1 MTRAA
6 EGYNPHPDVV
16 LHSGQVLTVD
26 RSFSIGQ
33 ALALKAD
40 RIVAVG
46 SDEEVLAT
54 AGGRTRRIDLAGRT
68 ALPGFVD
75 THAHMDREGLR
86 RAYPSLEHCR
96 SIADVQAVV
105 RQAAAQRRPGE
116 WVVIL
121 PLGEPPFH
129 LDQELILQERRY
141 PDRRDLDQ
149 AAPNNPVWI
158 RSIWGY
164 WSNSPP
170 FVHVLNSAALRAC
183 GIDRDTPPPTST
195 LTIERDPETG
205 ELTGRILE
213 SHILPA
219 AEFTL
224 LRAAPRFSH
233 EIRREA
239 LVLAM
244 RLSAAAGTTSV
255 YEGHGVAA
263 ELHKLYKE
271 LHDAGEQC
279 VRAHLPISPPWSSVD
294 EAERMMADWAHYA
307 AGPGFG
313 DDWLKVGGLYLDYG
327 GEPELAA
334 ISRAAWPYTGWAGFA
349 HQYNSPGEYRRL
361 CRLAAK
367 HRLRVGTN
375 VGLAVDDVL
384 SIWTEV
390 HEEHPIDELRWVL
403 VHGRLMEPERD
414 YPRIKRLGLVVT
426 TQPASY
432 VYRSGLSLV
441 EAGAD
446 ENRLLAHR
454 DFVEQGIPWALS
466 TDNKPYWLLFTLW
479 AAVTRRERT
488 EGRVIGPLQKIGV
501 PEALRALTR
510 AGAYVCFEEHKK
522 GSLEVGKLAD
532 LIVLSADPL
541 RIEPDAL
548 KEIQVE
554 LTMVGGRVVHDQ
566 LNREG

>member
-75 THAHMDREGLR
+75 THAHVDREGLR
-86 RAYPSLEHCR
+86 RAYPSLQDCR
-96 SIADVQAVV
+96 SIGDVQAVV
-105 RQAAAQRRPGE
+105 GQAAGQRQPGE

-294 EAERMMADWAHYA
+294 EAERMMA
-307 AGPGFG
+307 
-313 DDWLKVGGLYLDYG
+313 
-327 GEPELAA
+327 
-334 ISRAAWPYTGWAGFA
+334 GWAGFA

-375 VGLAVDDVL
+375 VGPAVDDVL

-441 EAGAD
+441 ESGAD